1 MSGNVLRLCWPL
13 FLGIFIL
20 TLGNGLQGTLS
31 GWRADAEG
39 FSIATIGW
47 IMVGYPIGILIGA
60 YIAPQIVKQSGHI
73 RAYAVFA
80 TIASTAILI
89 QIVFID
95 SSVWFFTRIMSGIC
109 IAGVNIIVES
119 WLNAKADNANRGKVF
134 SIFMAVIFLGL
145 SLGQG
150 LLMLD
155 DPMGYSLFILTSVLL
170 SISLIPV
177 LIPSIDAPEI
187 EHNEPLG
194 IATLYRVSTSGVF
207 TIALSAVAVSA
218 FFSMGAVFAVKAG
231 LSVTETAIFM
241 SVFIA
246 FGALAQWP
254 LGWISDKVDRRWVI
268 FYSACV
274 VTAVCIIMN
283 VIETSYTSYLFMSAF
298 IGSSMLPLY
307 SLGVAHAN
315 DRLDPKQMMGAS
327 STINMLFG
335 VFAMFGPLAMA
346 YSLELFNLSG
356 FYALIGVMHLL
367 LAVVILKMIF
377 TKEAADEEDQT
388 QFQVMPHRP
397 GAVLMEVIA
406 EEAMESQ
413 LESGDVDDSIEK

>member
-1 MSGNVLRLCWPL
+1 MSDNVLKLCWPL

-47 IMVGYPIGILIGA
+47 VMAGYPIGILIGA
-60 YIAPQIVKQSGHI
+60 YLGPRIVKQSGHI
-73 RAYAVFA
+73 RSYAVFA

-89 QIVFID
+89 QIVFIE
-95 SSVWFFTRIMSGIC
+95 SSVWFFTRIISGIC
-109 IAGVNIIVES
+109 IAGVNVIVES

-134 SIFMAVIFLGL
+134 SIFMAVIWLGL
-145 SLGQG
+145 SLGQS
-150 LLMLD
+150 LLILD

-177 LIPSIDAPEI
+177 LIPSIDAPYI

-207 TIALSAVAVSA
+207 TVALSAVAVSS

-231 LSVTETAIFM
+231 LSVVETAMFM

-246 FGALAQWP
+246 FGAITQWP
-254 LGWISDKVDRRWVI
+254 LGWISDRVDRRWVI
-268 FYSACV
+268 FYSACIV
-274 VTAVCIIMN
+274 IAVCFVMN
-283 VIETSYTSYLFMSAF
+283 TIETSYISYLIMSAL

-315 DRLDPKQMMGAS
+315 DRLEPNQMMGAS

-335 VFAMFGPLAMA
+335 VFAMIGPLAMA
-346 YSLELFNLSG
+346 YSLEVFNLSG
-356 FYALIGVMHLL
+356 FFILIGSIHLV
-367 LAVVILKMIF
+367 LALVILKMIY
-377 TKEAADEEDQT
+377 TKEATDEEDQT
-388 QFQVMPHRP
+388 QFQVLPHRP
-397 GAVLMEVIA
+397 GVVAMEVIA

-413 LESGDVDDSIEK
+413 LETTNTE